1 MEKDPERRFQL
12 LVVDDEEGMR
22 SSLKK
27 LLAERGFAVRVADS
41 AANAFAILNRQ
52 KIDLVI
58 CDIVMPEISGL
69 LFLSKVDPEIPVVM
83 ITAFASVET
92 ARRAFK
98 SGAADYLVKP
108 FEFDELLVVVNQCLS
123 RRGRDTAGLKDQF
136 FLSSQNSGFQRVI
149 ELAGKFS
156 DTDLPVLILGESG
169 TGKEVIADY
178 IYERSSR
185 RRGPYIKINCAAI
198 PETLLESELFGYEKG
213 AFTGAVETKIG
224 KFEEANGGVI
234 LFDEIGDMNLL
245 LQAKLLRVLQDFE
258 FSRIGGNRVI
268 KIDCRVIASSN
279 KDIRRLIDEGKF
291 REDLYHRL
299 NGVTLQ
305 VPLLRH
311 RPEDL
316 ENLARF
322 FLETFKLKYD
332 KTVHGFDEQTLR
344 TFRSYSWPGNVRELK
359 NCIERAL
366 VVSEGESITLRD
378 LPDSVRKNDDS
389 SGQKRYLDIHDEVGG
404 FREDYTRKLVLQVL
418 ERVGGNK
425 SEAARILKISRKTLY
440 KWIHEHNIKHEYT

>member
-1 MEKDPERRFQL
+1 
-12 LVVDDEEGMR
+12 MR

-69 LFLSKVDPEIPVVM
+69 LFLSKVDPKIPVVM

>member
-1 MEKDPERRFQL
+1 
-12 LVVDDEEGMR
+12 MR

>member
-69 LFLSKVDPEIPVVM
+69 LFLSKVDPKIPVVM

-123 RRGRDTAGLKDQF
+123 RRGRDTAGLEDQF

>member
-1 MEKDPERRFQL
+1 
-12 LVVDDEEGMR
+12 
-22 SSLKK
+22 
-27 LLAERGFAVRVADS
+27 
-41 AANAFAILNRQ
+41 
-52 KIDLVI
+52 
-58 CDIVMPEISGL
+58 
-69 LFLSKVDPEIPVVM
+69 
-83 ITAFASVET
+83 
-92 ARRAFK
+92 
-98 SGAADYLVKP
+98 
-108 FEFDELLVVVNQCLS
+108 
-123 RRGRDTAGLKDQF
+123 
-136 FLSSQNSGFQRVI
+136 
-149 ELAGKFS
+149 
-156 DTDLPVLILGESG
+156 
-169 TGKEVIADY
+169 
-178 IYERSSR
+178 
-185 RRGPYIKINCAAI
+185 
-198 PETLLESELFGYEKG
+198 
-213 AFTGAVETKIG
+213 
-224 KFEEANGGVI
+224 
-234 LFDEIGDMNLL
+234 
-245 LQAKLLRVLQDFE
+245 
-258 FSRIGGNRVI
+258 
-268 KIDCRVIASSN
+268 
-279 KDIRRLIDEGKF
+279 LIDEGKF

>member
-1 MEKDPERRFQL
+1 M
-12 LVVDDEEGMR
+12 
-22 SSLKK
+22 
-27 LLAERGFAVRVADS
+27 
-41 AANAFAILNRQ
+41 
-52 KIDLVI
+52 
-58 CDIVMPEISGL
+58 
-69 LFLSKVDPEIPVVM
+69 
-83 ITAFASVET
+83 
-92 ARRAFK
+92 
-98 SGAADYLVKP
+98 
-108 FEFDELLVVVNQCLS
+108 
-123 RRGRDTAGLKDQF
+123 DQF

-149 ELAGKFS
+149 DLAGKFS

>member
-123 RRGRDTAGLKDQF
+123 RRGRDTAGLEDQF